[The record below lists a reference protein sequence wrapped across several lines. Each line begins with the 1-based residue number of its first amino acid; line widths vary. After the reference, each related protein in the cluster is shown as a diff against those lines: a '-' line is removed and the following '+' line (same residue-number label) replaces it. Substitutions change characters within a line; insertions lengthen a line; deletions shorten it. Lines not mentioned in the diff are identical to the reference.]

1 MHLAIGTL
9 LSRNRTADAL
19 AIEVE
24 RDVAAARHL
33 YRGVKASHV
42 LEELDGSGIGGLEG
56 ADKICRQYNAAVT
69 AAHLCNL
76 IGLRIEGNGI
86 AAAALC
92 DRVIGAVAHVLG
104 WVLAIAAAGDG
115 EHGLVRRVAIG
126 GTILQFFHTAGV
138 STGSEIGFGNAA
150 VNVGVVLDYRY
161 SIAAL
166 GGRSVAKGF
175 MDLIG

>member
-33 YRGVKASHV
+33 YRGFKVSHV
-42 LEELDGSGIGGLEG
+42 LEELDGSGIGGG
-56 ADKICRQYNAAVT
+56 KGTGKICRQYNAAVT